1 MAEVPKDMKFLLFGM
16 GPKWHAKCMM
26 VLNWLGLACL
36 IVGIIGDAIN
46 RVPGLEPTNWIL
58 IAIALWLWGLGAWFA
73 AYHAVKEG
81 VK

>member
-26 VLNWLGLACL
+26 VLNWLGLVCL

-73 AYHAVKEG
+73 AYYAVKEG